1 MKMRLIT
8 GLALFFSA
16 QAGFAQD
23 RFMTG
28 TAAVHIDPDTN
39 AVYSAALAGYGVP
52 REGRFSL
59 TWQRVQSVPVITALT
74 SADGRLFAS
83 SSGGDLLAGAPVA
96 DTFQWKV
103 AGKTAVLKALTAIN
117 GKFYAVNTAGEILE
131 GALRTNGVSWKK
143 RGSPGPVTALA
154 QLHGKLYASVGSTLM
169 EGTIGAEKISW
180 RRSGA
185 APRFISLTGNGR
197 ELYGV
202 NSGDSLWT
210 GVPGPQGIT
219 WRQIG
224 RKNDITYTV
233 AARQIA
239 VLHHTLYAVDDRDVL
254 HKGSHKTMNDLTAR
268 ALAIRRNGT
277 TAVIVG
283 IDVCGFNASLGAAV
297 KDAIFKSRNI
307 PPSAILLNASHTHF
321 APVTQTWITWGDFYH
336 FPDSNY
342 LNKVVKA
349 GIIRAVET
357 ALDNLSPSRLYFAR
371 GATQIGHN
379 RRAAANAARPYDN
392 VLDVLKITD
401 EQDKLKSVLFLTGCH
416 PVFKNAD
423 EESFTLSANYPSIAR
438 ELVEQRTGTGNAL
451 FIQGCGG
458 DINPRSSDYR
468 QTGTELAA
476 DVLRVLDSGLHRIEG
491 DISFFMDTVNI
502 PVQPW
507 SADSVLRFRT
517 ANEGKPGDVEAE
529 KNVRWANLML
539 QRYKNHQVGNILPE
553 YVQTINIGNWKF
565 VGISREAVTE
575 YGKGIRSIWP
585 DKRVSVAGYCNDV
598 ASYLPVAWHIRA
610 GVYEGF
616 GSFFWYGQPG
626 LPPLDVFERV
636 IEAVKQKNR

>member
-8 GLALFFSA
+8 GLALLLYTT
-16 QAGFAQD
+16 AGFAQD
-23 RFMTG
+23 GFMTG
-28 TAAVHIDPDTN
+28 TATVHIDPDTN

-59 TWQRVQSVPVITALT
+59 TWQPVQPLDGVTALT
-74 SADGRLFAS
+74 AANGRLFAATS
-83 SSGGDLLAGAPVA
+83 RGEWMTAVPAA
-96 DTFQWKV
+96 DSFQWKT
-103 AGKTAVLKALTAIN
+103 AGKTPVLKALTEMN
-117 GKFYAVNTAGEILE
+117 GKFYAVDAGGEILE
-131 GALRTNGVSWKK
+131 GAPRKNGVRWKK
-143 RGSPGPVTALA
+143 QGNAGPVTALA
-154 QLHGKLYASVGSTLM
+154 QLNGKLYAASGYTLM
-169 EGTIGAEKISW
+169 EGTVSGGKISW
-180 RRSGA
+180 RTCGE
-185 APRFISLTGNGR
+185 APAFINMTSNGR

-210 GVPGPQGIT
+210 GVPGPDGAT

-224 RKNDITYTV
+224 RKNDITYKV
-233 AARQIA
+233 AVRQMA
-239 VLHHTLYAVDDRDVL
+239 VLGHVLYAADDAGML
-254 HKGSHKTMNDLTAR
+254 HKGSHKTMNNLTAR
-268 ALAIRRNGT
+268 ALAIRKNGK

-283 IDVCGFNASLGAAV
+283 IDVCGFNASLGTAV
-297 KDAIFKSRNI
+297 KDAVLKSRNI

-342 LNKVVKA
+342 LNKVVKP
-349 GIIRAVET
+349 GIIRAIED
-357 ALDNLSPSRLYFAR
+357 ALDNMSPSQLYFGR
-371 GATQIGHN
+371 GSTNIGHN
-379 RRAAANAARPYDN
+379 RRAAANPDKPYDN

-401 EQDKLKSVLFLTGCH
+401 AQGKPKNVLFLTGCH

-423 EESFTLSANYPSIAR
+423 EESFTLSANYPSVAR
-438 ELVEQRTGTGNAL
+438 KLVEQRTGTGNAM

-458 DINPRSSDYR
+458 DINPRSSDHR
-468 QTGTELAA
+468 QTGAELAE
-476 DVLRVLDSGLHRIEG
+476 DVLQVLDAGLQRVDG

-507 SADSVLRFRT
+507 SADSVLRFRA
-517 ANEGKPGDVEAE
+517 ANEGKTGDVEAE

-539 QRYKNHQVGNILPE
+539 QRYKNNAVENILPE
-553 YVQTINIGNWKF
+553 YVQTINIGDWKF

-575 YGKGIRSIWP
+575 YGKGIRGIWP
-585 DKRVSVAGYCNDV
+585 EKRVSVAGYCNDV

-616 GSFFWYGQPG
+616 GSFLWYGQPG
-626 LPPLDVFERV
+626 LPPLDVYERL
-636 IEAVKQKNR
+636 IESIRRKNR

>member
-8 GLALFFSA
+8 GLALLLSA

-23 RFMTG
+23 GFMTG
-28 TAAVHIDPDTN
+28 TGTVHIDPDTN

-59 TWQRVQSVPVITALT
+59 TWQPVQSVKGITALT
-74 SADGRLFAS
+74 SADGRLFAANLQ
-83 SSGGDLLAGAPVA
+83 GDWLTGTPAA
-96 DTFQWKV
+96 DTFQWKAV
-103 AGKTAVLKALTAIN
+103 GKTVALKALAAMS
-117 GKFYAVNTAGEILE
+117 GKFYAVDTASEILE
-131 GALRTNGVSWKK
+131 GIAGTNGVSWKK

-154 QLHGKLYASVGSTLM
+154 QLHGKLYATVGNALM
-169 EGTIGAEKISW
+169 EGTVTAKKITW
-180 RRSGA
+180 RPAGE

-224 RKNDITYTV
+224 RKNDITWKV
-233 AARQIA
+233 AARQLA
-239 VLHHTLYAVDDRDVL
+239 VLHHTLYAADGQDVL

-268 ALAIRRNGT
+268 ALAIRKNGR
-277 TAVIVG
+277 TAVIAG

-297 KDAIFKSRNI
+297 KEAIFKSRNI

-336 FPDSNY
+336 FPDSSY
-342 LNKVVKA
+342 LDKVVKA
-349 GIIRAVET
+349 GIIRAIET
-357 ALDNLSPSRLYFAR
+357 ALDNLSPSRLYFTR

-379 RRAAANAARPYDN
+379 RRAGANAAQPYDN
-392 VLDVLKITD
+392 VVDVLKITD
-401 EQDKLKSVLFLTGCH
+401 TQDKTRSVLFLTGCH
-416 PVFKNAD
+416 PVFRNAG
-423 EESFTLSANYPSIAR
+423 EESFTLGANYPSIAR
-438 ELVEQRTGTGNAL
+438 KLVEQRTGTDNAV

-458 DINPRSSDYR
+458 DINPRSSDHR
-468 QTGTELAA
+468 QTGAELAA
-476 DVLRVLDSGLHRIEG
+476 DVLHVLDSGLQRIEG

-507 SADSVLRFRT
+507 SADSVLRFKA
-517 ANEGKPGDVEAE
+517 ANEGKPGDIEAE

-539 QRYKNHQVGNILPE
+539 QRYKDHQVENILPE

-575 YGKGIRSIWP
+575 YGKGIRGIWP
-585 DKRVSVAGYCNDV
+585 DKLVSVAGYCNDV
-598 ASYLPVAWHIRA
+598 ASYLPAAWHIRA

-626 LPPLDVFERV
+626 LPPLDVYEQV
-636 IEAVKQKNR
+636 IEAVRQKNR